1 MFTLVE
7 SKLLNINQK
16 SRNHSLQLRTINN
29 ILQFKFTWRTYQQK
43 FLDNFDTHI
52 SDKHLHV
59 VAPPGSGKTILGLEM
74 LKRVN
79 QTTLV
84 LSPSLTIRN
93 QWKDRMLTFFLEDNN
108 YTNYS
113 LNIKKPKQITFT
125 TYQALHALHK
135 DFKKA
140 DNPETLINF
149 IKKNNIKTIV
159 LDEAH
164 HLKNEWW
171 KCLFEIKKADDITV
185 ISLTA
190 TPPYDS
196 EASEVKKYFDL
207 CGPIDDEIVVP
218 DLVKNGDL
226 CPHQDYVHFS
236 KPDKEQIKH
245 IVTYRENILNFINT
259 LVDDTDFTNILQ
271 EHPFYKNTEEEL
283 ENIYS
288 KPLFYSA
295 IIIFLNAA
303 KITVPK
309 EKIAILGFKDD
320 KIEFPNLNYNWLQ
333 VLLQELLVVERELLL
348 PFEEK
353 LHTIEKD
360 LRKIGVFEKKR
371 VDFVGVEDLYRTLAN
386 SPSKLKSINAI
397 ITEESNSLKENLR
410 AVVLTDFIRK
420 EFLSFNSTKLEELN
434 KLGVVSIFQ
443 YLRIKSK
450 HKEQLGVLTGS
461 IVILHKSAVINL
473 KKIVNQT
480 EFTTKPLEI
489 DEDFVT
495 ITSFTK
501 GKNTVVSAVTAL
513 FENGTVKI
521 LIGTKA
527 LLGEG
532 WDAPAINTL
541 VLASYVGSFVSSNQ
555 MRGRAIRTQATN
567 KNKTGNIWHLA
578 CIDPTDPE
586 GGKDLEKLT
595 RRFNAF
601 MGVSLKGE
609 PYIVNGLDRLGL
621 PLQYSSEIDIE
632 QLNKDT
638 FAIATQRD
646 LITKRWKKAIG
657 KGDVFIRELNILYPY
672 KEPYTKQKKL
682 KSVNATKY
690 LVLEVLIG
698 TFAIIPEF
706 ILKNVGILLSKGV
719 MQFIS
724 LFFGAVFLGFV
735 PKAYKALKLY
745 FLFGNM
751 ERKTQKIAQAVLHS
765 LAALHKITTPLDNIK
780 LETDRYSNGV
790 FAFYIIGA
798 TTNESSLFITALEEI
813 IAPVENPK
821 YLIDSSSWLKRKW
834 NLRTYYVVP
843 TIFCK
848 RKAEAKRF
856 HFYWKEFV
864 GNSALIYTRTKY
876 GREQLIK
883 ARLAHIVYQFKDASK
898 KAITWR

>member
-1 MFTLVE
+1 M
-7 SKLLNINQK
+7 S
-16 SRNHSLQLRTINN
+16 TISN
-29 ILQFKFTWRTYQQK
+29 ILNFKFTWRNYQQK
-43 FLDNFDTHI
+43 FLDNFESHI
-52 SDKHLHV
+52 SDKHIHV
-59 VAPPGSGKTILGLEM
+59 VAPPGSGKTILGLEIV
-74 LKRVN
+74 KRVN

-93 QWKDRMLTFFLEDNN
+93 QWKDRMQSFFLEDKL

-113 LNIKKPKQITFT
+113 LNIKKPKQITFA

-135 DFKKA
+135 GFKKEE
-140 DNPETLINF
+140 NQETLLGF

-171 KCLFEIKKADDITV
+171 KCLFEIKKAEDITV

-196 EASEVKKYFDL
+196 DANEVKKYFDL

-218 DLVKNGDL
+218 DLIKNGDL

-236 KPDKEQIKH
+236 KPDEDQIKY
-245 IVTYRENILNFINT
+245 ILTYRENILKFINT
-259 LVDDTDFTNILQ
+259 LVDDTEFTNILQ
-271 EHPFYKNTEEEL
+271 EHPYYKNTEDEL

-288 KPLFYSA
+288 KPLYYSSLL
-295 IIIFLNAA
+295 IFLNAT
-303 KITVPK
+303 KVVVPK
-309 EKIAILGFKDD
+309 EKIAVLGFDDD

-333 VLLQELLVVERELLL
+333 VLLQGVLVDERELLL

-353 LHTIEKD
+353 LHTIEKE

-397 ITEESNSLKENLR
+397 ITAESDNLKDDLR
-410 AVVLTDFIRK
+410 AVILTDFIRK
-420 EFLSFNSTKLEELN
+420 EFLYFDGTKLDELN

-443 YLRIKSK
+443 YLRTQGK

-461 IVILHKSAVINL
+461 IVILHKNAIINL
-473 KKIVNQT
+473 KKIVNET
-480 EFTTKPLEI
+480 EFTATPLEV
-489 DEDFVT
+489 DTDFVI

-501 GKNTVVSAVTAL
+501 GKNTVVSAVTTL
-513 FENGTVKI
+513 FENGAIKV

-555 MRGRAIRTQATN
+555 MRGRAIRTQLGNT
-567 KNKTGNIWHLA
+567 NKTGNIWHLA

-601 MGVSLKGE
+601 IGVALKGE
-609 PYIVNGLDRLGL
+609 PYIVNGLDRLAL
-621 PLQYSSEIDIE
+621 PLEFSAEIDLDSI
-632 QLNKDT
+632 NKDT
-638 FAIATQRD
+638 FSIATKRD
-646 LITKRWKKAIG
+646 LISKRWKKAIG
-657 KGDVFIRELNILYPY
+657 KGAVYIRELKILYPY
-672 KEPYTKQKKL
+672 KEPYTRQKKL
-682 KSVNATKY
+682 RSVNASKY
-690 LVLEVLIG
+690 LLLEVLVG
-698 TFAIIPEF
+698 TFALIPEF
-706 ILKNVGILLSKGV
+706 ILKNLGILLSKGII
-719 MQFIS
+719 QFVS

-735 PKAYKALKLY
+735 PRAYKALKLY
-745 FLFGNM
+745 FLFGNT
-751 ERKTQKIAQAVLHS
+751 ERKTKKIAEAVLHS
-765 LAALHKITTPLDNIK
+765 LIALHKITTPLGKVK
-780 LETDRYSNGV
+780 LETEQYSTGI
-790 FAFYIIGA
+790 FACYITGA

-813 IAPVENPK
+813 IAPVDNPK
-821 YLIDSSSWLKRKW
+821 YVIDDSSWLKRKW

-843 TIFCK
+843 AIFAK
-848 RKAEAKRF
+848 RKTEAEKF
-856 HFYWKEFV
+856 HFYWKKFV
-864 GNSALIYTRTKY
+864 GNSTLVYTRTKH
-876 GREQLIK
+876 GRKQLVK
-883 ARLAHIVYQFKDASK
+883 ARLAHIIYQFKDASK
-898 KAITWR
+898 KATTWR

>member
-1 MFTLVE
+1 M
-7 SKLLNINQK
+7 S
-16 SRNHSLQLRTINN
+16 TINN

-52 SDKHLHV
+52 NDKHLHV
-59 VAPPGSGKTILGLEM
+59 VAPPGSGKTILGIEM

-93 QWKDRMLTFFLEDNN
+93 QWRDRMLTFFLEDKS

-135 DFKKA
+135 DFNKL
-140 DNPETLINF
+140 DNPKTLVNF

-196 EASEVKKYFDL
+196 EANEVKKYFDL

-226 CPHQDYVHFS
+226 CPHQDYVYFS
-236 KPDKEQIKH
+236 KPDKDQIKH

-259 LVDDTDFTNILQ
+259 LVDDTEFTNILQ

-283 ENIYS
+283 ESIYN
-288 KPLFYSA
+288 KPLFYSSL
-295 IIIFLNAA
+295 IIYLNAA

-333 VLLQELLVVERELLL
+333 VLLQEMLVVQRDLLL

-353 LHTIEKD
+353 LHTIERD
-360 LRKIGVFEKKR
+360 LRKIGAFSKMR

-397 ITEESNSLKENLR
+397 ITAESDNLKDDLR
-410 AVVLTDFIRK
+410 AVILTDFIRK
-420 EFLSFNSTKLEELN
+420 EFLYFDGSKLEELN

-443 YLRIKSK
+443 YLRTQGK
-450 HKEQLGVLTGS
+450 HKEQLGILTGS
-461 IVILHKSAVINL
+461 IVILHKSALINL
-473 KKIVNQT
+473 KKIAAHT
-480 EFTTKPLEI
+480 TFTVKPLEA
-489 DEDFVT
+489 DKDFVI

-501 GKNTVVSAVTAL
+501 GKNTIVSAVTAL

-555 MRGRAIRTQATN
+555 MRGRAIRTQAGN

-578 CIDPTDPE
+578 CLDPTDPE

-601 MGVSLKGE
+601 MGVALKGE

-621 PLQYSSEIDIE
+621 PLQYSPEINIE

-638 FAIATQRD
+638 FAIATKRD
-646 LITKRWKKAIG
+646 LIATRWKKAIG

-682 KSVNATKY
+682 RSVNASKY
-690 LVLEVLIG
+690 LFLEVLVG
-698 TFAIIPEF
+698 AFAIIPEF

-724 LFFGAVFLGFV
+724 LFFGAIFLGFI

-765 LAALHKITTPLDNIK
+765 LVTLQKITTPINKIK

-790 FAFYIIGA
+790 FAFYITGV

-813 IAPVENPK
+813 IAPVDNPK
-821 YLIDSSSWLKRKW
+821 YLIDNSSWLKRKW

-856 HFYWKEFV
+856 HFYWEEFV
-864 GNSALIYTRTKY
+864 GNSSLIYTRTKY
-876 GREQLIK
+876 GRQQLIK